1 VPRAPHI
8 SLDERCDAVAEETSL
23 MTAETELWAQ
33 RLWPQVRETEETGR
47 LELSLPPTP
56 EPDPPPLPVV
66 RRRSPLMVALG
77 GLGVLAVGVAAIDL
91 AEFVSSAF
99 AHGAGFG
106 IVAVAAVAAGAG
118 GAFYWLS
125 CELRG
130 LLRLRSAERLR
141 RLIPSAL
148 AGELKRELDEAA
160 AILGRD
166 PLLAGPVAGY
176 RAVLEAHHSGGDAL
190 ELFTRFVLGPA
201 DRLAQAATRRAAA
214 QAFAI
219 NAVSPTM
226 LTDTLFFAARALRL
240 VREIAEIYGQRPG
253 LAGTVHLLRRLIGGA
268 GLVGA
273 VDVAGG
279 VLVQQLGGAVL
290 ERISANAAESAY
302 AAQKMARL
310 GLVAMALCRPV
321 GFGPGEAPSLGGL
334 VRDLLKPGPDRA
346 AGLTAEPT
354 DQADPRRKIG

>member
-1 VPRAPHI
+1 
-8 SLDERCDAVAEETSL
+8 
-23 MTAETELWAQ
+23 MTVETELRPE
-33 RLWPQVRETEETGR
+33 RLRPRIRETEETGR
-47 LELSLPPTP
+47 LELGPPAAP
-56 EPDPPPLPVV
+56 EPAAALLPVD
-66 RRRSPLMVALG
+66 RRRSPMAVALG
-77 GLGVLAVGVAAIDL
+77 GMGLLVLGVVAIDL
-91 AEFVSSAF
+91 AEFVGGAF

-106 IVAVAAVAAGAG
+106 VLASAAVIAGAG
-118 GAFYWLS
+118 GALYWFC

-130 LLRLRSAERLR
+130 VMRLRSAERLR

-166 PLLAGPVAGY
+166 PLLAGAVASY
-176 RAVLEAHHSGGDAL
+176 RGALDAHHSGRDAL
-190 ELFTRFVLGPA
+190 ELFSRFALAPA
-201 DRLAQAATRRAAA
+201 DHLAQAAIRRASA

-219 NAVSPTM
+219 NAVSPTV
-226 LTDTLFFAARALRL
+226 LTDTLFFAARALRM

-273 VDVAGG
+273 VDVVGG

-302 AAQKMARL
+302 AAQKIARI

-321 GFGPGEAPSLGGL
+321 EFGPGEAPSLGTL
-334 VRDLLKPGPDRA
+334 VSGLLKARPG
-346 AGLTAEPT
+346 GTEE
-354 DQADPRRKIG
+354 ADPRRKIG